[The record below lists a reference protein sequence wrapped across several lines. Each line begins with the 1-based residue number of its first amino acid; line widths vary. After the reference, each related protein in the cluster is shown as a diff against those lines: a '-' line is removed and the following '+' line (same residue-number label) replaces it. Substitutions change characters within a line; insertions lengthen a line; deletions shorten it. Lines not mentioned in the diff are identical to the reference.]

1 MAETKEVVLFK
12 PSKRTTELET
22 KFVPLTVIVNSASP
36 AVFEVGDIEVV
47 VGTGLLTVK
56 VWAFEVPP
64 PGVGLKTVI
73 LNVPA
78 VVRSLVKIVA
88 VS

>member
-1 MAETKEVVLFK
+1 MPF
-12 PSKRTTELET
+12 
-22 KFVPLTVIVNSASP
+22 TVIVNSASP
-36 AVFEVGDIEVV
+36 TLFEVGEIDVV

-56 VWAFEVPP
+56 VWALDVPP
-64 PGVGLKTVI
+64 PGVGFVTVI
-73 LNVPA
+73 ENVPA